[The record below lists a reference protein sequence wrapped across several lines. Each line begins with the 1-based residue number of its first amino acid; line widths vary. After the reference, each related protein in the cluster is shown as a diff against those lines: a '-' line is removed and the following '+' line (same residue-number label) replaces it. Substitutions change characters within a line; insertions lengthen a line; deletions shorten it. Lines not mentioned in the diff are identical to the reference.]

1 MIFTNNAPPLNNM
14 FTVDRVTPFRLPWIF
29 RYLGDI
35 RFEGFIGHMTGL
47 EFQTTVYTGTST
59 LTTLGQYG
67 KNLHPQP
74 FLSGGKIS
82 FKLTPDFEFGMS
94 KTTVYGG
101 PGNPLTITT
110 FLDSTFGRH
119 LHGDVLGDG
128 RTTADFSYRIP
139 GLRNWLTAYGE
150 AFSEDEISPIP
161 YMRKSVS
168 QGGLYFAKL
177 PRVPKLDLRL
187 EGGYTSPV
195 TFCTSCFYTNAQ
207 YISGYNNDGRLIG
220 TWIGR
225 ASQGELIRTNYW
237 LSPRKK
243 IGLEL
248 RHRKNDRQYLP
259 QGGTQND
266 IAVNADIFT
275 GPGFRFQGN
284 LQYELWQIP
293 LLAATRQSNAAV
305 SFQFSFWPTA
315 H

>member
-1 MIFTNNAPPLNNM
+1 
-14 FTVDRVTPFRLPWIF
+14 
-29 RYLGDI
+29 
-35 RFEGFIGHMTGL
+35 
-47 EFQTTVYTGTST
+47 
-59 LTTLGQYG
+59 
-67 KNLHPQP
+67 
-74 FLSGGKIS
+74 
-82 FKLTPDFEFGMS
+82 
-94 KTTVYGG
+94 
-101 PGNPLTITT
+101 
-110 FLDSTFGRH
+110 
-119 LHGDVLGDG
+119 
-128 RTTADFSYRIP
+128 
-139 GLRNWLTAYGE
+139 
-150 AFSEDEISPIP
+150 
-161 YMRKSVS
+161 MRKSVS

-177 PRVPKLDLRL
+177 PKVPKLDLRL

-293 LLAATRQSNAAV
+293 LLAATRQSNVAV